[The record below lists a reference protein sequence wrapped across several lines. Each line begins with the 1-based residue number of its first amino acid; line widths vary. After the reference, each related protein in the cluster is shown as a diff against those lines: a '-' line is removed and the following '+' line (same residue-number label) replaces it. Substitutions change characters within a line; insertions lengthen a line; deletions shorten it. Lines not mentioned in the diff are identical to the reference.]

1 MAHVCRPDGLGRP
14 RRARLSGVL
23 AAGAVLLAVGA
34 CGVAAPAGAPAQQA
48 KVVGPAVTRPSATT
62 PSADVR
68 QASRSEATLP
78 RIGTRQWFP
87 RGRLVAFYGTPGTA
101 SLGVLGATGPE
112 QAASRLEKVAGAYR
126 TPGRTVV
133 PTFELIAT
141 VADPRPG
148 PAGSYCHPVNTADV
162 WRYLRVAREHHMPL
176 ILDVQPGRDRFLPE
190 VQHWAALLS
199 QPDVGL
205 ALDSEWRMHG
215 DQVPAR
221 VIGHT
226 DAAEINTVTNWLAQL
241 VRRDDLPQ
249 KIVLLHQFKD
259 SMIVDPAGIVAHPE
273 LALVQHLDGF
283 GSRSAKLAIYRSL
296 RRPAQFHMGF
306 KLFYQQDL
314 AMLSPSAVLSIS
326 PAPDY
331 ISYE

>member
-1 MAHVCRPDGLGRP
+1 MLGV
-14 RRARLSGVL
+14 GV
-23 AAGAVLLAVGA
+23 VLLAVGA
-34 CGVAAPAGAPAQQA
+34 CGAPAPTGAPARQVKA
-48 KVVGPAVTRPSATT
+48 VSSVPAGPATTRPPVS
-62 PSADVR
+62 VE

-78 RIGTRQWFP
+78 RINARQWFP
-87 RGRLVAFYGTPGTA
+87 RARLVAFYGTPGTA

-112 QAASRLEKVAGAYR
+112 LAASKVEKVAAAYR

-141 VADPRPG
+141 VADPAPG
-148 PAGSYCHPVNTADV
+148 PQGLYCHPVGTADV
-162 WRYLRVAREHHMPL
+162 WRYLKVAREHHMPL

-241 VRRDDLPQ
+241 VRRYDLPQ

-259 SMIVDPAGIVAHPE
+259 SMIVHPADIAAHPE

-283 GSRSAKLAIYRSL
+283 GSRSAKLAIYKSL

-314 AMLSPSAVLSIS
+314 GMLSPSAVLSIK

-331 ISYE
+331 VSYE